1 MPRRRTD
8 TPETPVDYDRGSEQ
22 TSYHQRFSADPRL
35 MKILIALLAGWLCA
49 PYSPV
54 LAQEWP
60 TRPITLVVPFAPG
73 GGTDSIARDIARGLA
88 DKLPQ
93 PVVVDNRGGDG
104 GAIAA
109 AAVARAPTDGLTLL
123 FVTSTF
129 VTHAA
134 ATPDLK
140 YDVLKDFAP
149 IAMLGRGP
157 LLVVAAN
164 QLGVKTLQ
172 QLIALGRQK
181 PGTLNYCS
189 AGNGSINHLAGQMF
203 SQKTALPMTHVP
215 YRGSGPATLDLLA
228 GRVQVFFATVPTI
241 LAHVKEGRVQLL
253 AVTGKTRSTLFPD
266 IPTVIESG
274 IAGFEVSTWWGIVA
288 PAGTPQAVITRLN
301 ALVGEV
307 AMGAA
312 VRNRLINEGATPFQG
327 SPADFRAALST
338 EVDGW
343 RAVIKSSGI
352 GLEKGN

>member
-1 MPRRRTD
+1 M
-8 TPETPVDYDRGSEQ
+8 
-22 TSYHQRFSADPRL
+22 

-88 DKLPQ
+88 DKLRQ

-109 AAVARAPTDGLTLL
+109 AAVARAPADGLTLM

-140 YDVLKDFAP
+140 YDVQKDFAP
-149 IAMLGRGP
+149 IALLGRGP
-157 LLVVAAN
+157 LLVVAARS
-164 QLGVKTLQ
+164 LEVKTLQ

-181 PGTLNYCS
+181 PGSLNYCS
-189 AGNGSINHLAGQMF
+189 AGNGSINHLAGEMF
-203 SQKTALPMTHVP
+203 SQKTAMPMTHVP
-215 YRGSGPATLDLLA
+215 YRGSGPATLDLIA

-241 LAHVKEGRVQLL
+241 LPHVKEGRVELL
-253 AVTGKTRSTLFPD
+253 AVTSRTRSTLFPD
-266 IPTVIESG
+266 VPTVIESG
-274 IAGFEVSTWWGIVA
+274 VAGFDVSTWWGIVA
-288 PAGTPQAVITRLN
+288 PAGTPSAIVERLN
-301 ALVGEV
+301 ALIGEV
-307 AMGAA
+307 AAAPA
-312 VRNRLINEGATPFQG
+312 VRNRLINEGATPYRG
-327 SPADFRAALST
+327 SPIDFRNTLAAEL
-338 EVDGW
+338 DGW

-352 GLEKGN
+352 KLEKGN

>member
-1 MPRRRTD
+1 M
-8 TPETPVDYDRGSEQ
+8 
-22 TSYHQRFSADPRL
+22 

-88 DKLPQ
+88 DKLRQ

-109 AAVARAPTDGLTLL
+109 AAVARAPADGLTLM

-140 YDVLKDFAP
+140 YDVQKDFAP
-149 IAMLGRGP
+149 IALLGRGP
-157 LLVVAAN
+157 LLVVAARS
-164 QLGVKTLQ
+164 LEVKTLQ

-181 PGTLNYCS
+181 PGSLNYCS
-189 AGNGSINHLAGQMF
+189 AGNGSINHLAGEMF
-203 SQKTALPMTHVP
+203 SQKSAMPMTHVP
-215 YRGSGPATLDLLA
+215 YRGSGPATLDLIA

-241 LAHVKEGRVQLL
+241 LPHVKEGRVELL
-253 AVTGKTRSTLFPD
+253 AVTSRTRSTLFPD
-266 IPTVIESG
+266 VPTVIESG
-274 IAGFEVSTWWGIVA
+274 VAGFDVSTWWGIVA
-288 PAGTPQAVITRLN
+288 PAGTPSAIVERLN
-301 ALVGEV
+301 ALIGEV
-307 AMGAA
+307 AAAPA
-312 VRNRLINEGATPFQG
+312 VRNRLINEGATPYRG
-327 SPADFRAALST
+327 SPIDFRNTLAAEL
-338 EVDGW
+338 DGW

-352 GLEKGN
+352 KLEKGN